1 MHADAHV
8 HMAVWTWNPA
18 RAAACSLP
26 RKVSTGIGKD
36 IVPTGNVEVRKVMAH
51 KVMVYIDMTDIVM
64 ADIVM
69 ADIVMALIVMA
80 DILMADILMADILT
94 ARTLCPAA
102 TSRYAHT
109 NAHKCRHMRMRSC
122 LP

>member
-1 MHADAHV
+1 MHMHADAHV
-8 HMAVWTWNPA
+8 HMAMWTWNPA

-51 KVMVYIDMTDIVM
+51 KVMVYIVMT
-64 ADIVM
+64 DIVM

-80 DILMADILMADILT
+80 DMLIADILMADIHI

-109 NAHKCRHMRMRSC
+109 NAHKCRHMHMRSC